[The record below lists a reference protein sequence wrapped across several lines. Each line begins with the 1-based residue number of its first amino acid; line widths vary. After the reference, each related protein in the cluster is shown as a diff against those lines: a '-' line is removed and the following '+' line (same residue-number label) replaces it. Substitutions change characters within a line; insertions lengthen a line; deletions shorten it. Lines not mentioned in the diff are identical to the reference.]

1 MVNGPR
7 LLFAQR
13 AICFVSPKTRPTL
26 GWCGF
31 LGWII
36 ILFFFLCA
44 SFILSFLPS
53 QAPVPVAKY
62 PQRIMIKVPF
72 SQVRNGTGWRFV

>member
-36 ILFFFLCA
+36 ILLFFYALASSSLFCPLKLPFLWQNTRKE
-44 SFILSFLPS
+44 L
-53 QAPVPVAKY
+53 
-62 PQRIMIKVPF
+62 
-72 SQVRNGTGWRFV
+72 